1 MVNNLLIEQ
10 FSIEIPSIS
19 PFFHFRSFL
28 ILLLHLTNNV
38 KDTDGDDVNG
48 HNDDDVDDD
57 GVDDDVVDDVDDDGG
72 SLGI

>member
-1 MVNNLLIEQ
+1 MNNLLIEQ
-10 FSIEIPSIS
+10 FSIEIP
-19 PFFHFRSFL
+19 PFLHFRSLL

-57 GVDDDVVDDVDDDGG
+57 AVDDVDDDGG